1 MTAKPRYPE
10 RSHARHTR
18 TPKPDPTLTGQRPS
32 AEKASADHP
41 PHPHP
46 RTYDQ
51 TRPPAYSRGQIT
63 PPWLEPDQLDIAT
76 RWRGVLLRAS
86 SDSRSPG
93 VPIHPGDH
101 NRCADPQRLLDPV
114 GGSAHRAGKSAR
126 TGAWQPRPSRPCSS
140 ITWPSAS
147 SAAVHDGG
155 LVRPDPPV
163 VRRIAPT
170 HRLWRRRRWLAACR
184 QIATTDQDPGE
195 REPASCSRWCSCVR
209 CVNAAALLS
218 ALLADFPRLARL
230 A

>member
-114 GGSAHRAGKSAR
+114 GGALTGPVRARGQALGNHAPRGRVRASPGHRPRRPRSTMGDLYDRIRQSSVASPRR
-126 TGAWQPRPSRPCSS
+126 TVYG
-140 ITWPSAS
+140 
-147 SAAVHDGG
+147 VDGDG
-155 LVRPDPPV
+155 SQRVDRSP
-163 VRRIAPT
+163 RRIRTQVSGNRRPAHGGAP
-170 HRLWRRRRWLAACR
+170 AC
-184 QIATTDQDPGE
+184 
-195 REPASCSRWCSCVR
+195 V
-209 CVNAAALLS
+209 V
-218 ALLADFPRLARL
+218 
-230 A
+230 